1 MNETTE
7 LTDAERTRGVVT
19 TKRAGEILGVS
30 AHQVVYEIRLGR
42 LAATRTTLAPRSR
55 LLVEI
60 AGPIG
65 LEAYIATRAARVPPP
80 PLTPS

>member
-65 LEAYIATRAARVPPP
+65 LLAYIAARAARVPPP